1 MSLDDIVVLDRE
13 VDSIDGF
20 PSSSSADDTS
30 QVEEE
35 IKFRVPSCPEL
46 DHANIARILS
56 PYENLIDQVQA
67 ILLWRRFSVSA
78 ICVGIIELCFRF
90 GKMYQIQFFN
100 GLVLL
105 ISVCC
110 LCHFVYRSHREFFL
124 TVVFP
129 PITDRGGQD
138 ESNRIY
144 SLDEVAHFISI
155 FGSRIHCFWLG
166 CVQKASDRSI
176 VGRLLWV
183 MFLICM
189 FTLFT
194 IVPMSLI
201 GYVAVHAVLV
211 LPVVLHPK
219 IYPLVLPQLQ
229 QLLRLIAPKVS
240 AQNQQTE

>member
-1 MSLDDIVVLDRE
+1 MSLDDIVGLERDGN
-13 VDSIDGF
+13 SMDGF
-20 PSSSSADDTS
+20 PPSSSADDAT

-56 PYENLIDQVQA
+56 RYENFIDQVQA

-78 ICVGIIELCFRF
+78 VCVGIIELCFRL
-90 GKMYQIQFFN
+90 GKICQIRFCD

-105 ISVCC
+105 ISACG
-110 LCHFVYRSHREFFL
+110 LCHFAYRSHREFFL

-129 PITDRGGQD
+129 PIADRGGQD

-166 CVQKASDRSI
+166 CAQKASDRS
-176 VGRLLWV
+176 VAGRLVWV
-183 MFLICM
+183 MFLVCM
-189 FTLFT
+189 FALFT
-194 IVPMSLI
+194 IVPTYLI
-201 GYVAVHAVLV
+201 GYVGVHAVLV

-229 QLLRLIAPKVS
+229 QLLRLIAPKIS

>member
-1 MSLDDIVVLDRE
+1 MSLDDIVELEQDGN
-13 VDSIDGF
+13 SIDGF
-20 PSSSSADDTS
+20 PPSSSVEDTI

-90 GKMYQIQFFN
+90 GKIYQIQFCN

-105 ISVCC
+105 IAACS
-110 LCHFVYRSHREFFL
+110 LCHFIYRSHREFFL

-129 PITDRGGQD
+129 PIVDRGGQD

-144 SLDEVAHFISI
+144 SLDEVARFISI

-166 CVQKASDRSI
+166 CVQKASDRS
-176 VGRLLWV
+176 VAGRLVWV
-183 MFLICM
+183 MFLVCM

-194 IVPMSLI
+194 IVPTYLI
-201 GYVAVHAVLV
+201 GYVGVHAVLV

-229 QLLRLIAPKVS
+229 QLLRLIAPKIS
-240 AQNQQTE
+240 AQNQQPE